1 MKVAVTDACIFI
13 DLLDVD
19 ACTAFFNLEL
29 EVVTSRQIWLELEEE
44 QRNILKKWIDK
55 DRLSIKS
62 GGHNLLKIR
71 EDNKL
76 SVSLSIAD
84 LTAWALASDENGILL
99 TSDGTL
105 RKAAKANNVKT
116 HGLLWIF
123 DQIVKNKLLTVD
135 EASTKLEFIFDQNI
149 IYKSDQKL
157 YDAYEAL
164 VIKWQG

>member
-13 DLLDVD
+13 DLLEAE
-19 ACTAFFNLEL
+19 ACTAFFNLDL
-29 EVVTSRQIWLELEEE
+29 EVITSQQIWLELEVE
-44 QRNILKKWIDK
+44 QRNILEEWIDK

-84 LTAWALASDENGILL
+84 LTAWALASDQDGILL
-99 TSDGTL
+99 TSDGAL
-105 RKAAKANNVKT
+105 RKTAKANNIET

-123 DQIVKNKLLTVD
+123 DQIVEHELLSKKDAIAKLRLIFEQNLYYRSD
-135 EASTKLEFIFDQNI
+135 RKLFDAFEAFI
-149 IYKSDQKL
+149 L
-157 YDAYEAL
+157 
-164 VIKWQG
+164 KW